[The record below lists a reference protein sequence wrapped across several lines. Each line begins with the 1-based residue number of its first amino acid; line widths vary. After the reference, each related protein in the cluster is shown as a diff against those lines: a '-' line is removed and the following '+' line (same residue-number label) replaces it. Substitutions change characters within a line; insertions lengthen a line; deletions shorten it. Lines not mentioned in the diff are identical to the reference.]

1 MFFITKRKFNEV
13 VEKRIHEEQ
22 DRLQLLD
29 MYHHL
34 QDQIIELKDKV
45 FELECKIDTHYFPD
59 TTYTVK
65 DSDFVST
72 KLVDEQGE
80 YTTTYLNS
88 LKNKRK

>member
-1 MFFITKRKFNEV
+1 MFFITKHKFNEV

-29 MYHHL
+29 MYHSL
-34 QDQIIELKDKV
+34 QDQIIELNDKV
-45 FELECKIDTHYFPD
+45 FELESKIDTHYFPD
-59 TTYTVK
+59 ITYTVK

-72 KLVDEQGE
+72 RLVDEQGE